1 LGEMGERGL
10 RWSRGPQPNRTW
22 LGLVR
27 GLQVDLRELKGVRKI
42 EANTHA
48 SSHGGILTLDTRE
61 TPRGS
66 ESGSPFKEP
75 D

>member
-1 LGEMGERGL
+1 VRWVKRGL
-10 RWSRGPQPNRTW
+10 RWSRGPNLTE
-22 LGLVR
+22 R
-27 GLQVDLRELKGVRKI
+27 GWGWCEDCKLICENSKGVRKI

-61 TPRGS
+61 MPRGS
-66 ESGSPFKEP
+66 ESGSSFKEP